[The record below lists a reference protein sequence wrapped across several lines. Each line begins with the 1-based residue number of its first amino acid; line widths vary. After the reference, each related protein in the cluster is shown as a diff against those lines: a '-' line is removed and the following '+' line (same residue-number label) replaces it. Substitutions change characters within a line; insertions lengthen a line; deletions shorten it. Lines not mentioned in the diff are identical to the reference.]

1 MKPQILRTLHV
12 ILLVSLF
19 VECTT
24 PAHIGGPATSSV
36 PLTPDSELR
45 FLNSEDQFIVYYNTW
60 PNDDGFYKRM
70 GGRYK
75 LIVLNTEDLVPP
87 NDIKDKPD
95 NVRDYKKGRIKML
108 RDAGAMVFAYQSI
121 GEENVEAN
129 GNQGYPGDRRGPCS
143 CDDLAKCCQSGFA
156 SYYIDDGKGRPI
168 IKVEDEYAS
177 APVNAGNSVWRTKM
191 QQLAKEQMAL
201 GCTGLFL
208 DTIDTVTDKR
218 FAWTQ
223 AGMIKLLEDLHNV
236 TSNLL
241 VNRGIAL
248 LETKFANDYKKLSW
262 AVMYEDF
269 FTEWKEGKGV
279 LLSDAEQKAS
289 VEYWAPML
297 AGKNVLVV
305 DFANCKQLEENAEV
319 VAKQR
324 KAVATVNVK
333 AKPMWPNYIADITF
347 KEVRYK
353 FKCEK

>member
-1 MKPQILRTLHV
+1 MKPKILKTLHV
-12 ILLVSLF
+12 IVLVSLL

-24 PAHIGGPATSSV
+24 PEHISGPATNSV
-36 PLTPDSELR
+36 PPTTDSELR
-45 FLNSEDQFIVYYNTW
+45 FLSSEDQFIVYYNDW
-60 PNDDGFYKRM
+60 PIDDGFYKRM

-75 LIVLNTEDLVPP
+75 LIVLNTENLVPP
-87 NDIKDKPD
+87 KDIEDKPD
-95 NVRDYKKGRIKML
+95 QVRDYKKGRIKML

-121 GEENVEAN
+121 GEENVQAN

-143 CDDLAKCCQSGFA
+143 CDDLARCCHSGFA
-156 SYYIDDGKGRPI
+156 SYYIDDGTGRPI
-168 IKVEDEYAS
+168 INREAEYVS
-177 APVNAGNSVWRTKM
+177 APVNAGNSVWRSKM
-191 QQLAKEQMAL
+191 QQTGKEQMAL

-223 AGMIKLLEDLHNV
+223 AGMIKLLEDLHNI
-236 TSNLL
+236 TPNLL

-248 LETKFANDYKKLSW
+248 LETKFASDYKKLSW

-319 VAKQR
+319 VAKQA
-324 KAVATVNVK
+324 KAVATVNRN
-333 AKPMWPNYIADITF
+333 AKPMWPNYMADITF
-347 KEVRYK
+347 KEIRYK